1 MRSAPQSSSPLSPCL
16 SGASGFLNVLS
27 RRPPCSHCQFPP
39 YNTEAFNTFP
49 FNLLPP
55 LCPLLATPILCFQSL
70 TASFPKH
77 PGVGYPPAVNFV
89 FRFLIPCPFVFTT
102 FRVPF
107 PATPLYSHPY
117 KNPGGVGVAALPNI
131 PSPSFHGGTP

>member
-70 TASFPKH
+70 TASFPK
-77 PGVGYPPAVNFV
+77 
-89 FRFLIPCPFVFTT
+89 
-102 FRVPF
+102 
-107 PATPLYSHPY
+107 TPR
-117 KNPGGVGVAALPNI
+117 GGVPVVSHDVVPAEGVRLM
-131 PSPSFHGGTP
+131 GGA